1 MAGSSRSGVSLTAGG
16 FGLLR
21 FLSAAFVFD
30 DDEADKAGSNQSP
43 R

>member
-1 MAGSSRSGVSLTAGG
+1 MFFFGGGFLRATGG

-21 FLSAAFVFD
+21 FLSSAFVFD
-30 DDEADKAGSNQSP
+30 DDEAHKAGSNQSS